1 MKKKKL
7 YAILLIVTFV
17 SASAQYKTGTIC
29 STNAMSDETGELL
42 AHKQS
47 QTSESNSEDVGPRW
61 KNINIGTI
69 DTAKFSPG
77 NISGTWRLDM
87 VKRGNVMLTSYFI
100 IHQDGTT
107 FDGTIVING
116 AVDLPFLNPRV
127 EGNEA
132 VFTTTWNSDYRLRA
146 DGDKLHVTLAYSNGG
161 KDEGFAVRVPEAE
174 TKPPKFIPLPSLI
187 PVPENGLAQTPPMG
201 WNSWN
206 HFGSNV
212 DDSIVRAAADKLVS
226 SGLSS
231 LGYIYINIDDCW
243 EGTRDPNGNI
253 VPNGK
258 FPNMKALADYVH
270 KRGLKL
276 GLYSTP
282 GPLTCG
288 GYLGSYGYEE
298 QDAKTYA
305 SWGIDYLK
313 YDWCSA
319 ARIYTNE
326 QLQAAFQKMGTAL
339 LNSGRPIIYSLCE
352 YGMGDVWKWGT
363 QVGGNLWRTT
373 GDIQDN
379 WKSMTDIGFS
389 QSSVAPYAGPGHWN
403 DPDML
408 EVGNG
413 GMSSTEYRTHFSLW
427 CLLAA
432 PLMAGN
438 DLSSMSAETL
448 SILGNKEAIAIDQDA
463 LGKQATQIVK
473 QGDIQIWSRD
483 LKDGSKAVGLFNT
496 GITAVTIT
504 LNFSDIKL
512 NGKQEVRDLWLH
524 KDLGSY
530 KSKFSAKVEPH
541 GVILLKVKPC
551 K

>member
-7 YAILLIVTFV
+7 LAIFLIATFI
-17 SASAQYKTGTIC
+17 SASAQYK
-29 STNAMSDETGELL
+29 SDTMCGAKVIPDKNSKLL
-42 AHKQS
+42 AYSQS
-47 QTSESNSEDVGPRW
+47 QTFAAGTVVTHPLWENQ
-61 KNINIGTI
+61 NIGTI

-87 VKRGNVMLTSYFI
+87 VQRGNVMLTSYFI
-100 IHQDGTT
+100 IHQVGTT

-132 VFTTTWNSDYRLRA
+132 VFTTNWNRDYRLRA
-146 DGDKLHVTLAYSNGG
+146 DKDKLHVTLAYSHGG

-174 TKPPKFIPLPSLI
+174 TKPPKFIPLPSLS
-187 PVPENGLAQTPPMG
+187 PVPVNGLAQTPPMG

-231 LGYIYINIDDCW
+231 LGYVYINIDDCW

-258 FPNMKALADYVH
+258 FPDMKALADYVH
-270 KRGLKL
+270 ERGLKL
-276 GLYSTP
+276 GIYSSP

-319 ARIYTNE
+319 ARVYTNK

-339 LNSGRPIIYSLCE
+339 VNSGRPIVYSLCE
-352 YGMGDVWKWGT
+352 YGMGDVWKWGQ

-379 WKSMTDIGFS
+379 WKSMSDIGFS
-389 QSSVAPYAGPGHWN
+389 QSSLAPYSGPGHWN

-413 GMSSTEYRTHFSLW
+413 GMTNAEYRTHFSLW
-427 CLLAA
+427 CMLAA

-438 DLSSMSAETL
+438 NLSTMSAETME
-448 SILGNKEAIAIDQDA
+448 ILGNKEVIAIDQDA

-483 LKDGSKAVGLFNT
+483 LKDGSKAVGIFNT

-524 KDLGSY
+524 KDLGSF
-530 KSKFSAKVEPH
+530 KSKFSTKVEPH